1 MPRLT
6 RIRWFALLCAVVLAA
21 AACGGD
27 ESSDS
32 DDGDTS
38 PGSSEPATIR
48 VPEDH
53 ETIQAAVDAA
63 SPGDLLLVGPGVY
76 NEEVVVEVEDLT
88 IRGLDR
94 NEVILDG
101 EFEMEKG
108 IVSFADG
115 VAVENMTARNYT
127 STGFYWTGV
136 SGFRGSYL
144 TAYRNGTYGIY
155 SFDATDGQFDNS
167 YASGHADA
175 GFYVG
180 QCFPCNVLI
189 DNVVAEHNGLGYSG
203 TNGGDVTIVN
213 SVFRNNRA
221 GIVPNTGS
229 YQLCYPNR
237 GSTIIGNQVYGNS
250 NTEAPAIPIALTA
263 HGNGILLA
271 GTVGAIVER
280 NWVSD
285 HERTGIGLVPFP
297 EEDASAL
304 APPSSEWERTCED
317 SRQDELG
324 EIPDEDCQAIDGL
337 LEGCVVIWNP
347 FENRVADNAVEGSGV
362 ADLAVGTA
370 DLLGTGET
378 TDTLDNCFSGNEAAT
393 SAPAQLEQLA
403 PCDGEASATDWEA
416 EPLDLITLLTSPAD
430 APEDDAWQ
438 RTPIPPAQPDMPDA
452 DSAPARPARDVP
464 MSIDL
469 DAIVRPE
476 GSADS

>member
-1 MPRLT
+1 MTRPTGTRLLAT
-6 RIRWFALLCAVVLAA
+6 ICTVVLLA
-21 AACGGD
+21 AACG
-27 ESSDS
+27 
-32 DDGDTS
+32 DGDG
-38 PGSSEPATIR
+38 GSDATGDDSGGSAGAATIR

-53 ETIQAAVDAA
+53 DTIQEAVDAG
-63 SPGDLLLVGPGVY
+63 SPGDLVLIAPGVY
-76 NEEVVVEVEDLT
+76 NEEVTVTIDQLT

-101 EFEMEKG
+101 EFERETG
-108 IVSFADG
+108 ITAFADG
-115 VAVENMTARNYT
+115 VAIENMTARNFT

-167 YASGHADA
+167 HASGHADA

-180 QCFPCNVLI
+180 QCYPCNVLI
-189 DNVVAEHNGLGYSG
+189 DNVIAEHNGLGYSG
-203 TNGGDVTIVN
+203 TNGGEVTIVN

-221 GIVPNTGS
+221 GVVPNTGS

-237 GSTIIGNQVYGNS
+237 GSKVIGNQVYGNS
-250 NTEAPAIPIALTA
+250 NTDAPGIPIALTA

-271 GTVGAIVER
+271 GAVGAVVER

-297 EEDASAL
+297 EEDASDL
-304 APPSSEWERTCED
+304 APPSSDWDRTCDE
-317 SRQDELG
+317 SRQDDVG
-324 EIPDEDCQAIDGL
+324 EIAEEDCEAVDGL

-347 FENRVADNAVEGSGV
+347 FDNRVTDNAIEDSGV

-370 DLLGTGET
+370 DLIGTGET
-378 TDTLDNCFSGNEAAT
+378 TDTLRNCFSNNDAAT

-403 PCDGEASATDWEA
+403 PCDGEAAETDWDA
-416 EPLDLITLLTSPAD
+416 EPLDLIGLLGQPAD
-430 APEDDAWQ
+430 APSDDAWQ
-438 RTPIPPAQPDMPDA
+438 TAPVPPEQPQMPDA
-452 DSAPARPARDVP
+452 DSAPARPATDVP
-464 MSIDL
+464 MAVDL
-469 DAIVRPE
+469 EAITRPE
-476 GSADS
+476 GPTDS